1 MRHGMY
7 DKKIERA
14 MLSARAFRSD
24 KSAILAAIPIALPL
38 LIVSFSL
45 LSIHYTF
52 ASLIK
57 ISDEKRDS
65 GRY

>member
-24 KSAILAAIPIALPL
+24 KSAILAAIPIAFTAVNCVLF
-38 LIVSFSL
+38 SGFFSL
-45 LSIHYTF
+45 
-52 ASLIK
+52 
-57 ISDEKRDS
+57 
-65 GRY
+65 